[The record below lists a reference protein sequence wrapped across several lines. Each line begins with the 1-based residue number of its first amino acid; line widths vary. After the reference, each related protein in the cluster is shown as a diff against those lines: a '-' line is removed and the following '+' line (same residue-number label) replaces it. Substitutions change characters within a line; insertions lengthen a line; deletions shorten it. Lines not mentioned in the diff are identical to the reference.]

1 MRLYDEVVCLPR
13 GIASVEFEK
22 AFGYPGKVITSEY
35 LLLAGPYGKYLLEDC
50 FHPEVQAV
58 VFEYL
63 DLLGLMWEKT
73 IMDSDLKKLE
83 SRLPI
88 VLTMMEVLLPAW
100 ELDLNRHHMIH
111 LVAAI
116 RANGPCWVWAMFGF
130 ERFWKH
136 LTDWM
141 TQKSHPE
148 ATIFNA
154 HYAFKAACLAL
165 PEVAEQLL
173 ADQEQELWEGHG
185 AQSVSMAFSHDLQT
199 FDHQTNE
206 LILPSFLQANH
217 GVSIQLADSHDFVP
231 YGQHPDHNHWRAELH
246 LYYLQFPEL
255 CKACTC
261 CPTYDALWKRFMQAE
276 VSGGVTKRR
285 LVGLLD
291 QWYVWGKCQPQLCQ
305 HAHLLCYGPKLTA
318 EVFDRATIQGV
329 PFSTTKTE
337 GKKRSRESVVLMKD
351 NDKYWAGRVR
361 FFLSHTPPGV
371 DVSDE
376 SGVFIAHVNWYNHL
390 PQGQNMSA
398 TLNCPIFKTSF
409 KDDKG
414 GNMWP
419 VEKLAPCKL
428 GAVYYK
434 GRRDRIVILNR
445 FSTFLDC
452 VPD

>member
-1 MRLYDEVVCLPR
+1 M
-13 GIASVEFEK
+13 
-22 AFGYPGKVITSEY
+22 
-35 LLLAGPYGKYLLEDC
+35 LAGPYGKYLLEDC
-50 FHPEVQAV
+50 FHPEVQVV

-73 IMDSDLKKLE
+73 ITGSDLRKLE
-83 SRLPI
+83 CRLPI

-100 ELDLNRHHMIH
+100 ELDLNRHHMVH

-141 TQKSHPE
+141 T
-148 ATIFNA
+148 
-154 HYAFKAACLAL
+154 
-165 PEVAEQLL
+165 EVAEQLL
-173 ADQEQELWEGHG
+173 ADEEHELWEGHG
-185 AQSVSMAFSHDLQT
+185 AQSVSTAFSHDLQT

-206 LILPSFLQANH
+206 LILPSFLQTVQ
-217 GVSIQLADSHDFVP
+217 GVSIQLADSHGFVP
-231 YGQHPDHNHWRAELH
+231 FGFGQHPDPNRWRAELH

-261 CPTYDALWKRFMQAE
+261 CSAYDALWKRYLQAE
-276 VSGGVTKRR
+276 VCGGHHGVTKQR
-285 LVGLLD
+285 LPGLLD
-291 QWYVWGKCQPQLCQ
+291 QWYVWGKRQPQLCQ
-305 HAHLLCYGPKLTA
+305 HGIRLCYGPKLSA

-337 GKKRSRESVVLMKD
+337 GMKRSRESVVLMKD
-351 NDKYWAGRVR
+351 NNKYWAGRVC

-371 DVSDE
+371 DVSKE
-376 SGVFIAHVNWYNHL
+376 SGVYIAHVKWYNHL

-419 VEKLAPCKL
+419 VEKLAP
-428 GAVYYK
+428 
-434 GRRDRIVILNR
+434 
-445 FSTFLDC
+445 
-452 VPD
+452 